1 MFYKLTK
8 QDYRDKILPL
18 MQKNLLT
25 PKLQVFK
32 YFLTKP
38 SNVNFKLRPIP
49 TYPVSYLVLAAVIS
63 HLDD

>member
-18 MQKNLLT
+18 MQKKSTNTEASSILT
-25 PKLQVFK
+25 E
-32 YFLTKP
+32 P